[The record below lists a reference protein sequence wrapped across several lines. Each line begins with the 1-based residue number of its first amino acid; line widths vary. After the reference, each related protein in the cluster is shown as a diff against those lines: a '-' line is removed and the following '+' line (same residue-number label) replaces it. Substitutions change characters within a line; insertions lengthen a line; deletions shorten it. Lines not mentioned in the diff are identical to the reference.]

1 MYTCIKCGAEVDE
14 LYRRYSPSVLK
25 VLKCDK
31 CGSIADK
38 YIEYDPVIVLVD
50 LVLLNKSAYRHLL
63 YNSGF
68 KSYWK
73 LIIVLVLGESFR
85 IWSSFRTK
93 DSLPGVL
100 QLHRSDKDVFEGERS
115 FYVLLLHTALS
126 LGAFVC
132 AVIGVTELRWLIFGG
147 RPNKYRALDLGR
159 ALTVGGCAKLIGLL
173 GMVWGHISPDQHYA
187 LIHGYTVLCLL
198 TAYSVVC
205 ESGRSGSLVGLAVG
219 ILAYIYVGSN
229 IAGIQPAFTNTTNVT
244 AINAFAQ

>member
-1 MYTCIKCGAEVDE
+1 MMYTCIKCGAEVDE

-31 CGSIADK
+31 CDSIADK
-38 YIEYDPVIVLVD
+38 YIEYDPVILLVD

-73 LIIVLVLGESFR
+73 LIVVLLLGESFR
-85 IWSSFRTK
+85 IWSSSATK
-93 DSLPGVL
+93 DSFQLPEVH
-100 QLHRSDKDVFEGERS
+100 QADNDVFEREGS
-115 FYVLLLHTALS
+115 FYVILLHTTLS

-132 AVIGVTELRWLIFGG
+132 AVIGVTELRWIILGG
-147 RPNKYRALDLGR
+147 KPKKYRALDLGR
-159 ALTVGGCAKLIGLL
+159 ALTVGGCAKLLALL
-173 GMVWGHISPDQHYA
+173 DMVWGHISPHHHYA

-205 ESGRSGSLVGLAVG
+205 ESGRSGSLVGLAGGLFAYGYVASNIVG
-219 ILAYIYVGSN
+219 IHPALINYDNATVVKVLA
-229 IAGIQPAFTNTTNVT
+229 Q
-244 AINAFAQ
+244 